1 MNSLEFNYHSP
12 KTLDEAINIL
22 NKCDNPALLAG
33 GTDVLVEIKKGLR
46 QADDIVSIKN
56 LNELK
61 IIKQKQN
68 EIIIGS
74 SVTHNEV
81 KNSPLIKKKL
91 FALSEAASNI
101 GADQVRNTATIGGN
115 ICTGAS
121 CCDMAPVLLA
131 YNSELEILSS
141 TEKRMIHIKDFFLA
155 HKKTS
160 INKGEILTKIIIH
173 ISDDQT
179 GVSFL
184 KFGLRDAASISVA
197 SVSVMIKFSDKQCID
212 SRIVIGAVAPTPI
225 LCSKASKLLC
235 DFKLTDFSNENILSK
250 VGESAAEDSL
260 PIDDI
265 RGSADYR
272 RKLVKVL
279 TQRAI
284 KIAFERAKYI

>member
-1 MNSLEFNYHSP
+1 M
-12 KTLDEAINIL
+12 
-22 NKCDNPALLAG
+22 
-33 GTDVLVEIKKGLR
+33 
-46 QADDIVSIKN
+46 
-56 LNELK
+56 
-61 IIKQKQN
+61 
-68 EIIIGS
+68 
-74 SVTHNEV
+74 
-81 KNSPLIKKKL
+81 
-91 FALSEAASNI
+91 
-101 GADQVRNTATIGGN
+101 RNTATIGGN

-141 TEKRMIHIKDFFLA
+141 TEKRLIHIKDFFLA

-160 INKGEILTKIIIH
+160 INKGEILTKINIH

-197 SVSVMIKFSDKQCID
+197 SVSVMIKFSDKKCID

-235 DFKLTDFSNENILSK
+235 DFTLTDFSNENILSK

-272 RKLVKVL
+272 RNLVKVL

-284 KIAFERAKYI
+284 KIAFDRTKYI